1 MLASIMM
8 LPLTGWLAARF
19 GRKRLFLTIVVAFS
33 IGSMLCG
40 LATTATQLGAFRV
53 LQGIGGGLL
62 GSVSQAILF
71 DAYPD
76 ENRSEAINLLSV
88 LAMAA
93 SVGGPMIAG
102 FILERF
108 SWPMLFFVN
117 IPLTVLTIWLALGLD
132 LDQQV
137 PAKPGRF
144 SFSTIALLAGTLFAA
159 QFVLQSGQRL
169 DWFGSPAIV
178 WSTLA
183 AVVLGAMLIWQQ
195 LRARQPMID
204 LRLFRNREFFVGN
217 VLNIVAGASNYAV
230 AFIGPLFLQQILGF
244 TPLQVALLTIPATI
258 GLFIGN
264 RAQDYLS
271 SRVSLYWIVSISLV
285 LLAVAL
291 WYNGFF
297 AEFNDFTSITWL
309 RIVQGFAFGAFIV
322 PIGVLAFKT
331 IPRGDV
337 DAASGLF
344 ALIRQESGM
353 IGIAVIGAIVEAS
366 QNFYFRRLL
375 VDVPRWPHL
384 LHRGAPSQPA
394 ILEAVSRRADIMA
407 YQHMFAVSAVVT
419 LALAAIIGAYGISEW
434 LNARGPAQ
442 LAHDRG

>member
-1 MLASIMM
+1 MKLFRLRCSPALLAVAIIPLWLSIMDTTILNVAYDDIVASLGATLDEVSWASTAYMLASIMM

-144 SFSTIALLAGTLFAA
+144 
-159 QFVLQSGQRL
+159 
-169 DWFGSPAIV
+169 
-178 WSTLA
+178 
-183 AVVLGAMLIWQQ
+183 
-195 LRARQPMID
+195 
-204 LRLFRNREFFVGN
+204 
-217 VLNIVAGASNYAV
+217 
-230 AFIGPLFLQQILGF
+230 
-244 TPLQVALLTIPATI
+244 
-258 GLFIGN
+258 
-264 RAQDYLS
+264 
-271 SRVSLYWIVSISLV
+271 
-285 LLAVAL
+285 
-291 WYNGFF
+291 
-297 AEFNDFTSITWL
+297 
-309 RIVQGFAFGAFIV
+309 
-322 PIGVLAFKT
+322 
-331 IPRGDV
+331 
-337 DAASGLF
+337 
-344 ALIRQESGM
+344 
-353 IGIAVIGAIVEAS
+353 
-366 QNFYFRRLL
+366 
-375 VDVPRWPHL
+375 
-384 LHRGAPSQPA
+384 
-394 ILEAVSRRADIMA
+394 
-407 YQHMFAVSAVVT
+407 
-419 LALAAIIGAYGISEW
+419 
-434 LNARGPAQ
+434 
-442 LAHDRG
+442 